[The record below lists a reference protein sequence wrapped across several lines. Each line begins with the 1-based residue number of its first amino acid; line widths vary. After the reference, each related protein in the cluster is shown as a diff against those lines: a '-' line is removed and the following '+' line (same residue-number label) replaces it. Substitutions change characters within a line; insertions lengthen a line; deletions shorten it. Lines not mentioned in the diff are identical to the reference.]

1 MLYFTRKKVRVSGNI
16 LAYLTCS
23 VLSVFLYTSCSEKPA
38 ETNKKPNFIIILTDD
53 QGYNDVGCFGSPN
66 IKTPNLDKMATEG
79 MKFTS
84 FYAQP
89 VCGPSRAALLTG
101 SYPIRI
107 GEPNNIKAL
116 HTQLH
121 PKEVTIAE
129 MLKPKGYKTACLGK
143 WHAGIKAGQ
152 MPNEQGFDY
161 FFGTPMYNG
170 YTKLIDDAAFR
181 CKVLRNQDTI
191 KTINTVE
198 EMGQLTKMY
207 TKEATNFI
215 RQNKDNPFFLYMAHN
230 MPHVPLGA
238 SDKFVGKSDGG
249 FYGDVIEELDWSVG
263 EILKTLAEESL
274 DENTLVIF
282 TSDNGPWIEDV
293 IGNHAGSAYPLK
305 GNKMQTWEGGIRVP
319 AIMQWKGKI
328 KEGTVSD
335 EIFTTMDFFP
345 TFAELANTKIPK
357 DLILDGKDFSD
368 AILKQ
373 GKSQHEYFYY
383 YAYSHL
389 QAVRDKEW
397 KLVLPRPEKPT
408 YMGWWARKIEAVDE
422 VCLYNLKNDKEEH
435 VNLAEKH
442 PEKVEELMA
451 LIEKGRQELG
461 DNNVIG
467 TGARFFDG
475 LPKDQRLNKYNK
487 WNNKHTSK

>member
-1 MLYFTRKKVRVSGNI
+1 MLYFNRKEIKLSSSIWGRLSCFGLV
-16 LAYLTCS
+16 LFLCAACS
-23 VLSVFLYTSCSEKPA
+23 QKPV
-38 ETNKKPNFIIILTDD
+38 ETIKQPNFIIILTDD

-66 IKTPNLDKMATEG
+66 IFTPNLDKMAAEG

-107 GEPNNIKAL
+107 GEPNNQKAL

-121 PKEVTIAE
+121 PKEITIAE
-129 MLKPKGYKTACLGK
+129 VLKTKGYKTACLGK
-143 WHAGIKAGQ
+143 WHVGTKAGQ

-161 FFGTPMYNG
+161 FFGSPMFNG
-170 YTKLIDDAAFR
+170 YTKLIDDASFR
-181 CKVLRNQDTI
+181 CKLLRNQDTVI
-191 KTINTVE
+191 TINTFE

-207 TKEATNFI
+207 TKEALGFI

-263 EILKTLAEESL
+263 EVLKTLVEEGL

-282 TSDNGPWIEDV
+282 TSDNGPWIEDI
-293 IGNHAGSAYPLK
+293 IGNHAGCALPFR
-305 GNKMQTWEGGIRVP
+305 GNKMQTWEGGLRVP

-328 KEGTVSD
+328 KEGSESD

-345 TFAELANTKIPK
+345 TFAELANAEIPK
-357 DLILDGKDFSD
+357 DLVLDGKDFSD
-368 AILKQ
+368 AILNQ

-397 KLVLPRPEKPT
+397 KLVLPRPEKPK
-408 YMGWWARKIEAVDE
+408 YMGWWARKIEGVED
-422 VCLYNLKNDKEEH
+422 VCLFNLKDDKEEQI
-435 VNLAEKH
+435 NLAEKH
-442 PEKVEELMA
+442 PEKVKELMA
-451 LIEKGRQELG
+451 LIEKGRLELG

-467 TGARFFDG
+467 SGARFFDDK
-475 LPKDQRLNKYNK
+475 PKNQRINRYNK
-487 WNNKHTSK
+487 LKNKSKK